1 MPVPQGEITTTET
14 MSGLVPEQEAKKD
27 DKQVPSSGQG
37 ESGVQSDSV
46 GLGDHKSYDMYV
58 SGIEI
63 EVEPIEEEA

>member
-46 GLGDHKSYDMYV
+46 G
-58 SGIEI
+58 
-63 EVEPIEEEA
+63 